1 MDFRIKLISI
11 FLFNIVIHLFNNF
24 IYYINI
30 YFLDEFKT
38 YSFQVEYSNFYG
50 VKVTSILNDVQTSS
64 YESVYSKISRT
75 KKYEFYI
82 WETITIE
89 SEFSYIT
96 CLNNQMVEVEE

>member
-24 IYYINI
+24 ILYKYI
-30 YFLDEFKT
+30 FLDEFKT

-64 YESVYSKISRT
+64 YESVYSTISRT

-82 WETITIE
+82 WQKITIE

-96 CLNNQMVEVEE
+96 CLNNQMI